1 MNKKIEELAEQ
12 AGLKLD
18 DLPDDIFI
26 PLEKFAELLIRD
38 SAKQVNHLYKQGG
51 GTWGEV
57 ILQHYKISVNK
68 KNEK

>member
-12 AGLKLD
+12 SGLRLNE
-18 DLPDDIFI
+18 LPDNIFI

-51 GTWGEV
+51 GNWGEV
-57 ILQHYKISVNK
+57 ILKYYTISVNTK
-68 KNEK
+68 K

>member
-1 MNKKIEELAEQ
+1 MNNKIKELAEQ

>member
-1 MNKKIEELAEQ
+1 MNNKIKELAEQ

-26 PLEKFAELLIRD
+26 PLEKFTELLIRD

>member
-1 MNKKIEELAEQ
+1 MNNKIKELAEQ

-57 ILQHYKISVNK
+57 ILQYYKISVTV

>member
-12 AGLKLD
+12 SGLRLNE
-18 DLPDDIFI
+18 LPDDIFI

-38 SAKQVNHLYKQGG
+38 SAKQVNHLYKHGG

-57 ILQHYKISVNK
+57 ILQYYKISVNTKNK
-68 KNEK
+68 K